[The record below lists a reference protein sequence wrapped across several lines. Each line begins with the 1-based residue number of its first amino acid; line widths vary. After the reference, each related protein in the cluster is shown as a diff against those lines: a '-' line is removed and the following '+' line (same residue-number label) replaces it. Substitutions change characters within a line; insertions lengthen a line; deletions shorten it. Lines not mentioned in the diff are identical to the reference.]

1 MSGTGFEGNYNNQGK
16 VMIDGVE
23 MPIYSWNE
31 PTGNGD
37 GTYYIS
43 FGLARSVNSVYAT
56 AGLKAV
62 AIINNVS
69 KTSATVPFTIKP
81 EITSSISPT
90 NGYAGSKIKIYGTGF
105 GATNDTVTVILND
118 GTTSVSTTG
127 VATRVNDEPAY
138 DGYDQVETT
147 VPASLLA
154 GVYKVIVETNEA
166 QSNDDETFTVDAA
179 PGAQTPS
186 VTKIE
191 VRKDE
196 NSAYVTTSEGYLGYT
211 VKMSGTGF
219 EGNYNN
225 QGKVM
230 IDGVEM
236 PIYSW
241 NEPTGNGDGTYYISF
256 GLARSVN
263 SVYATAG
270 LKAVA
275 IINNVSKTSATVP
288 FTIKPEITSSISPT
302 NGYAGSKIKIYG
314 TGFGAT
320 NDTVTV
326 ILNDGTT
333 SVSTTGVVTRVN
345 DEPAYDGYDQVGATV
360 PASLLAGVYKVI
372 VETNEAQSNDDET
385 FTVDAAP
392 GAQTPSVT
400 KIEVRKDEN
409 SAYVTTSEG
418 YLGYTVKMSGTGF
431 EGNYN
436 NQGKVMIDG
445 VEMPIYS
452 WNEPTGNGDGTY
464 YISFGLARSVNS
476 VYATAGLK
484 AVAIINNVS
493 KTSATVP
500 FTIKPEITSSISP
513 TNGYAGSKIKIYG
526 TGFGATNDTVTI
538 VLNDGTTSVTTTGV
552 VTRINDDP
560 ATSYN
565 GYDQAGGTVPASL
578 LAGVYT
584 VVVETNEAQSNDK
597 TFTVNERP
605 VGQLPIIKGIKV
617 RHGDETASWT
627 SDKWANVY
635 DGVSIEGTGFGNVPN
650 VADRTGYSVTLGG
663 LTVRDE
669 GGEGLQIWSWSDTN
683 ITFGIPRKVGADFVK
698 GGASEIIVATPVGL
712 SASGSID
719 ITPKIYGVKPN
730 IGLAGDII
738 AINGTAFEGHN
749 SSIVK
754 IGGVTASAV
763 LNHETGDAPDGI
775 NGNDVYTATV
785 PASLIIAGDYTVA
798 VEVDGLINR
807 ESFIFTV
814 KQQNAPD
821 ITQITPNAATNEAD
835 ISVVITGKNFQNGI
849 TIVLAKTGLANIVG
863 VVTYKSATELDVSLP
878 ITGREV
884 GKWDVVATNPDTR
897 ISVKEKGFT
906 ILDGNDPNNETA
918 QIIDD
923 FEGIAVKPSA
933 YSAFESGG
941 SITFSLSA
949 AQVKDGTQAGS
960 VTYPAEDSY
969 RGYNGYLTV
978 PQDISKFNSMAI
990 WVNGDGSSG
999 NVILQITNGSG
1010 STTKNFAAVDAA
1022 GNQGVTNSLSF

>member
-484 AVAIINNVS
+484 DVAIINNVS

-526 TGFGATNDTVTI
+526 TGFGATNDTVTVI
-538 VLNDGTTSVTTTGV
+538 LNDGTTSVSTTGV
-552 VTRINDDP
+552 VTRVNDEP
-560 ATSYN
+560 AYD
-565 GYDQAGGTVPASL
+565 GYDQVGATVPASL
-578 LAGVYT
+578 LAGVYK
-584 VVVETNEAQSNDK
+584 VIVETNEAQSNDDE
-597 TFTVNERP
+597 TFTVDAAPGAQTPSVTKIE
-605 VGQLPIIKGIKV
+605 V
-617 RHGDETASWT
+617 RKDENSAYVTT
-627 SDKWANVY
+627 SEGYLGYTVKM
-635 DGVSIEGTGFGNVPN
+635 SGTGFEGNYNNQGKVMIDGVEMPIYSWN
-650 VADRTGYSVTLGG
+650 EPTG
-663 LTVRDE
+663 
-669 GGEGLQIWSWSDTN
+669 
-683 ITFGIPRKVGADFVK
+683 
-698 GGASEIIVATPVGL
+698 
-712 SASGSID
+712 
-719 ITPKIYGVKPN
+719 
-730 IGLAGDII
+730 
-738 AINGTAFEGHN
+738 
-749 SSIVK
+749 
-754 IGGVTASAV
+754 
-763 LNHETGDAPDGI
+763 
-775 NGNDVYTATV
+775 
-785 PASLIIAGDYTVA
+785 
-798 VEVDGLINR
+798 
-807 ESFIFTV
+807 
-814 KQQNAPD
+814 
-821 ITQITPNAATNEAD
+821 
-835 ISVVITGKNFQNGI
+835 
-849 TIVLAKTGLANIVG
+849 
-863 VVTYKSATELDVSLP
+863 
-878 ITGREV
+878 
-884 GKWDVVATNPDTR
+884 
-897 ISVKEKGFT
+897 
-906 ILDGNDPNNETA
+906 
-918 QIIDD
+918 
-923 FEGIAVKPSA
+923 
-933 YSAFESGG
+933 
-941 SITFSLSA
+941 
-949 AQVKDGTQAGS
+949 
-960 VTYPAEDSY
+960 
-969 RGYNGYLTV
+969 
-978 PQDISKFNSMAI
+978 
-990 WVNGDGSSG
+990 NGDGTYYIS
-999 NVILQITNGSG
+999 
-1010 STTKNFAAVDAA
+1010 
-1022 GNQGVTNSLSF
+1022 